1 MNQISFKRH
10 TTLVHGVNLRVI
22 NWSNFAQNFESLWVD
37 YLQFCVS
44 AEKFIAAA
52 TVRTMRFIS
61 NLLIT
66 IWFRRDPDL
75 LEYMSSGFQSLKKL
89 CQRYYMS
96 FGEVPLESLEKKS
109 CRTSTHGPLCL
120 PPRNLIGRLYEN

>member
-1 MNQISFKRH
+1 
-10 TTLVHGVNLRVI
+10 
-22 NWSNFAQNFESLWVD
+22 VD
-37 YLQFCVS
+37 YLQFCVG
-44 AEKFIAAA
+44 AVKFIAAA

-96 FGEVPLESLEKKS
+96 FGEVPLESLEKKRVAAPPLNS
-109 CRTSTHGPLCL
+109 PNPPPHPMVFATCTVLVWSTLTFKVLARRPCWAILAR
-120 PPRNLIGRLYEN
+120 PKWENTVR

>member
-10 TTLVHGVNLRVI
+10 KTLVHGVNLRVI

-37 YLQFCVS
+37 YLQFCVG
-44 AEKFIAAA
+44 AVKFITAA

-75 LEYMSSGFQSLKKL
+75 LE
-89 CQRYYMS
+89 
-96 FGEVPLESLEKKS
+96 
-109 CRTSTHGPLCL
+109 
-120 PPRNLIGRLYEN
+120 